1 MTARLTEAT
10 WHRAEAAL
18 AARREGKSFASVR
31 AALGWYYEARQR
43 LQAPNPRHPHT
54 EPAPYRGEL
63 GESRSDTR
71 VLIQVDGGKGGDMD
85 DILATLL
92 DIQRAV
98 EEASRA
104 HPRGMET
111 LYLLVT
117 TPRTQGQIADLY
129 KVSQASLSV
138 EIGKVESHLKGALTF
153 AGIVR

>member
-10 WHRAEAAL
+10 WNRAEAAL
-18 AARREGKSFASVR
+18 AARRGGKSFANVR
-31 AALGWYYEARQR
+31 AALAWYYETRER
-43 LQAPNPRHPHT
+43 LQTANPRHPHT

-71 VLIQVDGGKGGDMD
+71 VLVQVDGGKGGDMD

-92 DIQRAV
+92 DIQRAIR
-98 EEASRA
+98 EAARA
-104 HPRGMET
+104 FPRGMDT
-111 LYLLVT
+111 LYLLIT
-117 TPRTQGQIADLY
+117 TTQTQGHIADQH